1 MAREMLRIG
10 SLRQKDPHMSSGE
23 ILAAAAHLH
32 VLLRRKTGRVTDTE
46 WMAGNREYA
55 RAMIAFARDSAN
67 QDGHTDLLPLAERLE
82 TLMALAVPT
91 ATSARETKAPRS
103 GNDSSFEPAE
113 PATSGQP
120 APDAL
125 SSRYIGRLR

>member
-10 SLRQKDPHMSSGE
+10 SLRQKDPNMSSGE

-55 RAMIAFARDSAN
+55 RAMIAFARDSATS
-67 QDGHTDLLPLAERLE
+67 DGHADLLPLADRLE
-82 TLMALAVPT
+82 ALMGLAAPA
-91 ATSARETKAPRS
+91 ATPAREAKSPRS
-103 GNDSSFEPAE
+103 GNDSIFEATE
-113 PATSGQP
+113 PATTGQSGR
-120 APDAL
+120 DDL

>member
-1 MAREMLRIG
+1 
-10 SLRQKDPHMSSGE
+10 MSSGE